1 MMKLDDM
8 SRRSTYKKPPELEGS
23 EMMKGEATNEF
34 DEASENESEL
44 QSEVNIEVI
53 KKEQPRQPA
62 PGDEMLDVPLD
73 KKPNPELTDSQVL
86 LQNGTELDNLLQ

>member
-1 MMKLDDM
+1 
-8 SRRSTYKKPPELEGS
+8 
-23 EMMKGEATNEF
+23 MMKGEATNEF

>member
-8 SRRSTYKKPPELEGS
+8 SRRSTYKKPSELEGS

-53 KKEQPRQPA
+53 KKE
-62 PGDEMLDVPLD
+62 
-73 KKPNPELTDSQVL
+73 
-86 LQNGTELDNLLQ
+86 